1 MLSAGV
7 DEKGR
12 KNWSDSEEVLKND
25 DPKTAD
31 SAIYK
36 ITRRK
41 LLLILS

>member
-12 KNWSDSEEVLKND
+12 RNWSDGEKVLKND
-25 DPKTAD
+25 DPKIAE

-41 LLLILS
+41 RLLILS